1 MSAIIR
7 TTIGVKDIS
16 VDSLFMALQ
25 RAFKI
30 RKSTKGL
37 L

>member
-1 MSAIIR
+1 MSAIVK
-7 TTIGVKDIS
+7 TIIDVKDIS
-16 VDSLFMALQ
+16 VDNLFIALQ